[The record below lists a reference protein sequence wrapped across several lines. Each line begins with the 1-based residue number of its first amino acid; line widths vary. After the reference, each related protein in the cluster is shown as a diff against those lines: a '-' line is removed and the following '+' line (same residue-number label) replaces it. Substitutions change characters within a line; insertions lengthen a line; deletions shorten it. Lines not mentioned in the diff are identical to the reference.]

1 VFVLRGWRSRPEAGK
16 PGPSFSVR
24 RRYIVAGLAL
34 IVSLVVLGVL
44 LLGSRSRGDYAAFAG
59 CPVSNSATD
68 VCIFART
75 ESGELRIGKRTIPIT
90 RTITLQGG
98 IHEDEATGRQEF
110 IDATGGKTLS
120 VAPQPV
126 PGGLS
131 DVVAPGLL
139 PKALRERFD
148 QMVARGGAAVT
159 ATTELVAGASAIG
172 VNTQNL
178 IEAKGIGL
186 SLPMKVKLSS
196 PFLGASCYIGS
207 NTHPIVISLTTGA
220 AHRSSSRGPVTG
232 KPGHAKFKDDYN
244 LVTLSEDTLIGDSF
258 PAPRVT
264 GCGGTLS
271 ALVDP
276 AVDAELGLPVAAG
289 HNEAIMN
296 GTIKNANA
304 PAVKSSG

>member
-1 VFVLRGWRSRPEAGK
+1 VA
-16 PGPSFSVR
+16 R
-24 RRYIVAGLAL
+24 RRYIVAGGAL

-44 LLGSRSRGDYAAFAG
+44 LLGSRSRGDYAAFSG
-59 CPVSNSATD
+59 CPLSNSATD

-98 IHEDEATGRQEF
+98 IHEDEATGKQEF
-110 IDATGGKTLS
+110 IEAAGGKTLS
-120 VAPQPV
+120 VAPQPI
-126 PGGLS
+126 PGGLR

-148 QMVARGGAAVT
+148 ALIARGDAAVT
-159 ATTELVAGASAIG
+159 ATTELVTGASAIG
-172 VNTQNL
+172 VSTQNL

-186 SLPMKVKLSS
+186 ALPMKVKLSS

-207 NTHPIVISLTTGA
+207 NAHPIVISLTTGTTR
-220 AHRSSSRGPVTG
+220 RSSSPGPAAG

-244 LVTLSEDTLIGDSF
+244 LVTLSEDTLVGDSF

-271 ALVDP
+271 AQVDP

-289 HNEAIMN
+289 HNEAIMD

-304 PAVKSSG
+304 PAVRKAASG

>member
-1 VFVLRGWRSRPEAGK
+1 MA
-16 PGPSFSVR
+16 R
-24 RRYIVAGLAL
+24 RRYILAGVVLLL
-34 IVSLVVLGVL
+34 IVLGVAL
-44 LLGSRSRGDYAAFAG
+44 LRGSRSRGDYAAFTG
-59 CPVSNSATD
+59 CPVGNSATD

-90 RTITLQGG
+90 KTITLQGG
-98 IHEDEATGRQEF
+98 IHEDEATGKQEF
-110 IDATGGKTLS
+110 IEAAGGKTLS

-126 PGGLS
+126 PGGLRG
-131 DVVAPGLL
+131 VIAPGVL
-139 PKALRERFD
+139 PRTLRERFD
-148 QMVARGGAAVT
+148 RLIARGDTAVT
-159 ATTELVAGASAIG
+159 ATTELVAPARAIG

-186 SLPMKVKLSS
+186 SLPMKVKLSN

-207 NTHPIVISLTTGA
+207 NAHPIVISLTTGA
-220 AHRSSSRGPVTG
+220 TRPSSSSSSSPGPAAG

-264 GCGGTLS
+264 GCGGALS
-271 ALVDP
+271 AQVDP